1 MTLEVRNVSKRFYD
15 KARGEF
21 FGCQDISFDVK
32 PGEVYGLLGPNGAGK
47 TTTLRVV
54 STIYKP
60 TTGTATIS
68 GVDVN
73 SQPEKARRL
82 LGFLSSTSGLY
93 ERLTAREILLYFGR
107 LCDVPEDLLLKRVET
122 LFEALDFKTYADTRV
137 AKLSQ
142 GTRQKVSIARSI
154 IHDPLLMIL
163 DEPSTGLDVL
173 ASYAMH
179 EFVRKEKADGKCF
192 LLSTHTMSEAEK
204 LCDRIGIISEGRL
217 LASGTI
223 DELREFTGSTGREG
237 LEDIFI
243 SILQKQKPGENLEDK
258 N

>member
-1 MTLEVRNVSKRFYD
+1 MTLEVRDISKRFYD

-21 FGCQDISFDVK
+21 FGCRDISFDVK

-73 SQPEKARRL
+73 REPEKARRM

-107 LCDVPEDLLLKRVET
+107 LCDVPEAVLSKRVDT
-122 LFEALDFKTYADTRV
+122 LFDALDFRTYADTRV

-179 EFVRKEKADGKCF
+179 EFVRKEKADGKCI

-204 LCDRIGIISEGRL
+204 LCDRIGIISEGKL

-223 DELREFTGSTGREG
+223 SELRQASGKES
-237 LEDIFI
+237 LEDIFVSLI
-243 SILQKQKPGENLEDK
+243 R
-258 N
+258 